1 MDNFFTS
8 FDLAKSMLSRQLTI
22 CGTVKKN
29 RRFLPPVILDAQRPV
44 LSSQFAFQDNVTLV
58 SYVPKKKKNVVLL
71 STQHH
76 SADISEDRE
85 DKKPEIILHYNRTK
99 GAVDTLDKLLRTYSC
114 QRKCRRWP
122 QVFFGHLVD
131 IAAYNAFVIFLSR
144 FEDFMRGKSHRRRL
158 FLEKLAFEMMAHQL
172 ERRQRRQS
180 VPIDIP
186 PAPMAACTGQPRK
199 RVRCS
204 FCPRE
209 NDRKTVERC
218 SACSKAICKE
228 HLRVVC
234 GPTCAC

>member
-29 RRFLPPVILDAQRPV
+29 RRFLPPVILDAQRPI
-44 LSSQFAFQDNVTLV
+44 LSSQFAFQEDVTLV
-58 SYVPKKKKNVVLL
+58 SYVPKKKNVVLL

-131 IAAYNAFVIFLSR
+131 IAAYNAFVVFLSR
-144 FEDFMRGKSHRRRL
+144 FEDFMKGKSHRRRL
-158 FLEKLAFEMMAHQL
+158 FLEKLALEMMAQQL
-172 ERRQRRQS
+172 ERRQRTQ
-180 VPIDIP
+180 
-186 PAPMAACTGQPRK
+186 PAPLETRPLAAFSDQSRK

-204 FCPRE
+204 SCPRDK
-209 NDRKTVERC
+209 DRKTEKQC
-218 SACSKAICKE
+218 SA
-228 HLRVVC
+228 
-234 GPTCAC
+234 